1 MFCLFYILFY
11 KNPFKSGLSSQ
22 WMDEKEMMKMAFV
35 AGASCA
41 FDYKEKNPR
50 ATETE
55 TMSHAAREMRKL
67 INEIEDED

>member
-1 MFCLFYILFY
+1 
-11 KNPFKSGLSSQ
+11 
-22 WMDEKEMMKMAFV
+22 MDEKDTMKRAFV

-55 TMSHAAREMRKL
+55 TMSHVAREMRKL
-67 INEIEDED
+67 INEIEDDE

>member
-1 MFCLFYILFY
+1 
-11 KNPFKSGLSSQ
+11 
-22 WMDEKEMMKMAFV
+22 MDEKEMMKMAFV